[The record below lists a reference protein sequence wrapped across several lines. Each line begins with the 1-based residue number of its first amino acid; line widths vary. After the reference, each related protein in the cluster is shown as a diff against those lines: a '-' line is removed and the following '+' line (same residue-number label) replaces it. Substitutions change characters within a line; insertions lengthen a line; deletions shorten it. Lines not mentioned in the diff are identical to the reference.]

1 MVRAGLEPVTSG
13 FQLRRPNHSATLPL
27 CFTIILCNF
36 FPKEH
41 LFVNIVGQ
49 NETRA
54 SYASKTGFLSK
65 FTFPY
70 YGEITVRNYLILA
83 AFMRMSRTMDNAAKF
98 ERVEQI
104 ISEVCRGLGK
114 MKPVHEAIDQFR
126 YIRYIKIQPKTIDLS
141 TRLWR
146 MNTEFVGF
154 IPQSAEVYCFNQNF
168 NKSNW
173 SIGPSARSFSWFQ

>member
-1 MVRAGLEPVTSG
+1 V
-13 FQLRRPNHSATLPL
+13 H
-27 CFTIILCNF
+27 
-36 FPKEH
+36 
-41 LFVNIVGQ
+41 IVGQ

-104 ISEVCRGLGK
+104 ISEVFRVK
-114 MKPVHEAIDQFR
+114 SENNAIGASGR
-126 YIRYIKIQPKTIDLS
+126 SLS
-141 TRLWR
+141 RFL
-146 MNTEFVGF
+146 
-154 IPQSAEVYCFNQNF
+154 
-168 NKSNW
+168 
-173 SIGPSARSFSWFQ
+173 